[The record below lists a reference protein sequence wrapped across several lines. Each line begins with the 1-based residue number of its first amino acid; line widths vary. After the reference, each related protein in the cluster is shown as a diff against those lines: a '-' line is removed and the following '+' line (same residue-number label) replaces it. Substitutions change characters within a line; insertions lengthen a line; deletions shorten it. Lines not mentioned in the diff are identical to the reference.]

1 MSSRLELKPE
11 QKDELLTILADDR
24 RRAILTFFRDADDVV
39 ATVQELAT
47 HIDRQD
53 HDDPGAT
60 PIQLVHSD
68 LPRLEEAGVVEFD
81 QRSKA
86 VRYLGSTELE
96 RLLAFVEEL

>member
-1 MSSRLELKPE
+1 MSSRLERKPE

-24 RRAILTFFRDADDVV
+24 RRAILAFFRDADDAV
-39 ATVQELAT
+39 ATVRELAT
-47 HIDRQD
+47 HVDGRG
-53 HDDPGAT
+53 HGDPGAT

-81 QRSKA
+81 QRSEA
-86 VRYLGSTELE
+86 VRYQGSTELE